1 MTPEQLKASILQY
14 AIQGKLVEQRPEEGN
29 AEELYKHIQKE
40 KQTLI
45 KEGKIK
51 KEKSLAEITEDEI
64 PFDIPQS
71 WKWVKHNDLFEIV
84 GGSQPPKSNFKEY
97 PEEGDVRLYQIRDYG
112 ETPVPIYVDK
122 KLVSKFTKKGDIL
135 LARYGGSLGKVFW
148 AKEGAYNVALAKI
161 VMLYKTELIDKN
173 FLYYYYLAPLYQNFV
188 KGSSRAAQGG
198 FNKDDLNNLLFPL
211 PPLAEQYRIVAK
223 IEKLLPFVDRY
234 AASYE
239 KLEQFNAKFPEDMK
253 KSILQYAIQGKLVEQ
268 RPEEGSA
275 EELYKAIQEEKQKLI
290 KEGKIKKEKPL
301 AEITEDEIPFD
312 IPESWRWVRFAEF
325 GSYKKGPFGSAL
337 TKSMFVPKGKDTIK
351 VYEQKNAIQKDATL
365 GEYYITKEYYE
376 KSMTGF
382 EVHSGDVI
390 VSCAGTIGETFIMPD
405 NIEKG
410 IINQALM
417 RMQLMPSVYKP
428 YFLLFFDVVLK
439 KNAIKSSKGSAIKNI
454 PPFDELKAYL
464 VPLPPL
470 AEQHRIVAKI
480 EELLPYCDRLVKRC

>member
-1 MTPEQLKASILQY
+1 MTPEQLKASIIFSAL
-14 AIQGKLVEQRPEEGN
+14 QGKLVEQIDEEPSVD
-29 AEELYKHIQKE
+29 
-40 KQTLI
+40 TS
-45 KEGKIK
+45 KIK
-51 KEKSLAEITEDEI
+51 SKKTEAIE
-64 PFDIPQS
+64 FDIPEKWKVAHIETVTTSIASKQYQIAASEFKTEGKHPVVSQS
-71 WKWVKHNDLFEIV
+71 KEYVIGYCDDDSKLFHHEEPVVIFGDHTTEVKYIDFDFVVGADGVKIFEPILNVLFVKFLKYVLEFYSTGLENV
-84 GGSQPPKSNFKEY
+84 GGYTRHYKYIK
-97 PEEGDVRLYQIRDYG
+97 
-112 ETPVPIYVDK
+112 DK
-122 KLVSKFTKKGDIL
+122 AI
-135 LARYGGSLGKVFW
+135 
-148 AKEGAYNVALAKI
+148 
-161 VMLYKTELIDKN
+161 
-173 FLYYYYLAPLYQNFV
+173 
-188 KGSSRAAQGG
+188 
-198 FNKDDLNNLLFPL
+198 PL
-211 PPLAEQYRIVAK
+211 PPLEEQHRIVAK
-223 IEKLLPFVDRY
+223 IEELLPLVDRY

-239 KLEQFNAKFPEDMK
+239 KLEQFNAKFLEDMK

-275 EELYKAIQEEKQKLI
+275 EELYKAIQGEKQKLI

>member
-1 MTPEQLKASILQY
+1 MTPEQLKASIIFSAL
-14 AIQGKLVEQRPEEGN
+14 QGKLVEQIDEEPSVD
-29 AEELYKHIQKE
+29 
-40 KQTLI
+40 TS
-45 KEGKIK
+45 KIK
-51 KEKSLAEITEDEI
+51 SKKTEAIE
-64 PFDIPQS
+64 FDIPEKWKVAHIETVTTSIASKQYQIAASEFKTEGKHPVVSQS
-71 WKWVKHNDLFEIV
+71 KEYVIGYCDDDSKLFHHEEPVVIFGDHTTEVKYIDFDFVVGADGVKIFEPISNVLSVKFLKYVLEFYSTGLENV
-84 GGSQPPKSNFKEY
+84 GGYTRHYKYIK
-97 PEEGDVRLYQIRDYG
+97 
-112 ETPVPIYVDK
+112 DK
-122 KLVSKFTKKGDIL
+122 
-135 LARYGGSLGKVFW
+135 
-148 AKEGAYNVALAKI
+148 AL
-161 VMLYKTELIDKN
+161 
-173 FLYYYYLAPLYQNFV
+173 
-188 KGSSRAAQGG
+188 
-198 FNKDDLNNLLFPL
+198 PL
-211 PPLAEQYRIVAK
+211 PPLEEQHRIVAK
-223 IEKLLPFVDRY
+223 IEELLPLVDRY

-428 YFLLFFDVVLK
+428 YFLLFFDVV
-439 KNAIKSSKGSAIKNI
+439 
-454 PPFDELKAYL
+454 
-464 VPLPPL
+464 
-470 AEQHRIVAKI
+470 
-480 EELLPYCDRLVKRC
+480 

>member
-45 KEGKIK
+45 KEGNIK

-64 PFDIPQS
+64 PFDIPES

-188 KGSSRAAQGG
+188 KGSNRAAQGG

-223 IEKLLPFVDRY
+223 IEELLPLVDRY

-268 RPEEGSA
+268 RPEEGTA
-275 EELYKAIQEEKQKLI
+275 EELYQQIQGEKQKLI

-325 GSYKKGPFGSAL
+325 GSYKKGPFGSTL

-405 NIEKG
+405 KIEKG

-480 EELLPYCDRLVKRC
+480 EELLPYCDRMVK

>member
-1 MTPEQLKASILQY
+1 M
-14 AIQGKLVEQRPEEGN
+14 
-29 AEELYKHIQKE
+29 
-40 KQTLI
+40 
-45 KEGKIK
+45 
-51 KEKSLAEITEDEI
+51 
-64 PFDIPQS
+64 
-71 WKWVKHNDLFEIV
+71 FEIV

-188 KGSSRAAQGG
+188 KGSNRAAQGG

>member
-1 MTPEQLKASILQY
+1 MTPEQLKASIIFSAL
-14 AIQGKLVEQRPEEGN
+14 QGKLVEQIDEEPSVD
-29 AEELYKHIQKE
+29 
-40 KQTLI
+40 TS
-45 KEGKIK
+45 KIK
-51 KEKSLAEITEDEI
+51 SKKTEAIE
-64 PFDIPQS
+64 FDIPEKWKVAHLETVTTSIASKQYQIAASEFKTEGKHPVVSQS
-71 WKWVKHNDLFEIV
+71 KEYVIGYCDDDSKLFHHEEPVVIFGDHTTEVKYIDFDFVVGADGVKIFEPISNVLFVKFLKYVLEFYSTGLENV
-84 GGSQPPKSNFKEY
+84 GGYTRHYKYIK
-97 PEEGDVRLYQIRDYG
+97 
-112 ETPVPIYVDK
+112 DK
-122 KLVSKFTKKGDIL
+122 AI
-135 LARYGGSLGKVFW
+135 
-148 AKEGAYNVALAKI
+148 
-161 VMLYKTELIDKN
+161 
-173 FLYYYYLAPLYQNFV
+173 
-188 KGSSRAAQGG
+188 
-198 FNKDDLNNLLFPL
+198 PL
-211 PPLAEQYRIVAK
+211 PPLEEQHRIVAK
-223 IEKLLPFVDRY
+223 IEELLPLVDRY

-325 GSYKKGPFGSAL
+325 GSYKKGPFGSSL

-470 AEQHRIVAKI
+470 EEQHRIVAKI
-480 EELLPYCDRLVKRC
+480 EELLPYCDRLVK

>member
-173 FLYYYYLAPLYQNFV
+173 FLYYYLAPLYQNFV
-188 KGSSRAAQGG
+188 KGSNRAAQGG